1 MYYLTIF
8 FHPPLLKANI
18 LPRFVPDTVTFQ
30 MREVVGHSKNH
41 RRVRTYYGLHFKL
54 MDVGKAKKFSWSKLL
69 SEIVMKFGLFGVVS
83 TILDLLWQIVFPMVG
98 FPDYNDL
105 VYKSVKV
112 KEAETTRNNKE
123 TKECLELQKGE
134 ETKDKI
140 ENSLEHAET

>member
-1 MYYLTIF
+1 M
-8 FHPPLLKANI
+8 
-18 LPRFVPDTVTFQ
+18 
-30 MREVVGHSKNH
+30 
-41 RRVRTYYGLHFKL
+41 
-54 MDVGKAKKFSWSKLL
+54 

-112 KEAETTRNNKE
+112 KEGETTSNNKE

-140 ENSLEHAET
+140 EDSLEHAET